1 MLYKLRTTAP
11 TMNLL
16 KEIFPNE
23 LLSIELSR
31 LFSCFHYSIASSFF
45 WCVNMM
51 YHANKCYHLYVD
63 ALTRIFGVEQIVQS
77 VSWFRLHWTVANVKH
92 VIVQVLTHFVIGRE
106 FWRELCTKI
115 IGFQWIESGENEK
128 RRSFRSNG
136 HNSFRSTHILFI
148 SRNSVCECTCWTIT
162 IPSKIVNIVFG
173 FLIKLKNSIATL
185 SQHCQWII
193 CNEKRNYIYGDKRAF
208 VNCYA

>member
-1 MLYKLRTTAP
+1 MHVFSCCIN
-11 TMNLL
+11 NLL

-185 SQHCQWII
+185 S
-193 CNEKRNYIYGDKRAF
+193 
-208 VNCYA
+208 